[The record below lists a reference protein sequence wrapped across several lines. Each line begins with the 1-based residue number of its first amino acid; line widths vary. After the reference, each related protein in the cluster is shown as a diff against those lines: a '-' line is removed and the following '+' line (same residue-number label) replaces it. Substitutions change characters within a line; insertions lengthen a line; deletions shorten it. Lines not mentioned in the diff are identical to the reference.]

1 MIKQTVSNT
10 QLIRQRLP
18 SQFPSGKLHSLVAMS
33 RVHIQDLQ
41 EVIKTGGVVY
51 PNWPFCMGL
60 GKKAIAICNELY
72 AIRALYVQSGSILNA
87 RLVDELVPGRNLGQE
102 CKRRSWLV
110 SNGSDDFAGVSH
122 DFSNGLVTR

>member
-1 MIKQTVSNT
+1 MIKQTVSST

-41 EVIKTGGVVY
+41 EVIKIGGVVY

-60 GKKAIAICNELY
+60 GKKATAICNELY
-72 AIRALYVQSGSILNA
+72 AISALDVQSDSILNA
-87 RLVDELVPGRNLGQE
+87 RLVDELVPDGSVSEE
-102 CKRRSWLV
+102 CNRRKCLLSSGCSV
-110 SNGSDDFAGVSH
+110 FAAISH